1 MKVMYVD
8 TDPLNGE
15 YIIVREDGRYYYV
28 YIDYDKF
35 EVTEIEEVESDV
47 DVFAFENG
55 LMEID
60 PVPLDVYLNKLK
72 SLFGQ

>member
-1 MKVMYVD
+1 MKEVMFVD
-8 TDPLNGE
+8 LDPWKGE
-15 YIIVREDGRYYYV
+15 YIVIYDNGKYYYAYV
-28 YIDYDKF
+28 DYSTF
-35 EVTEIEEVESDV
+35 NVTEIEEIDNV
-47 DVFAFENG
+47 DAFAFENG